1 MSFTPEQKQEIEK
14 LIIEILEKRPQPFLH
29 QSMFV
34 PDVVKREAIE
44 DRVVVFG
51 ETADRPT
58 DDSSGISAYF
68 STDDNIFSLYDGSEW
83 VEFARIPASPQ
94 VYAASNP
101 TTDRTWDCDTVLVAE
116 LADVVATL
124 VSDLRSIGLVD

>member
-14 LIIEILEKRPQPFLH
+14 VIIEILEKRPQPFLH

-94 VYAASNP
+94 VYAASNV
-101 TTDRTWDCDTVLVAE
+101 TTDRTYNADLTTVDE
-116 LADVVATL
+116 LGDILGTL
-124 VSDLRSIGLVD
+124 I